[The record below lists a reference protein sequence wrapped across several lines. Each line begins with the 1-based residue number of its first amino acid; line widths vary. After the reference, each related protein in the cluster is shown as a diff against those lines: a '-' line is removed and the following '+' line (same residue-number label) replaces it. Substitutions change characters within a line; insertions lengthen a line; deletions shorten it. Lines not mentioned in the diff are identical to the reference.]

1 MEAKH
6 RSPRLLLT
14 MCLLADA
21 QKDDPDTFCSSR
33 MVRRGAA
40 ARGRSFMAGE
50 DTQKSD
56 QKPNIP
62 FVYAADA
69 QPLATD
75 FRAQREELDEMSA
88 VRFLFLRLLIFVSL
102 LITPIPQAT
111 GGAFKKSFN
120 KMCSIAICNAAL
132 IRAAHRI
139 DKAIAAYK
147 RAFSETSTTGVD
159 VQGCNEA
166 DPLPG
171 MHAMCFTFNCLCG

>member
-6 RSPRLLLT
+6 RSSRLLLT
-14 MCLLADA
+14 MCLLEDA

-75 FRAQREELDEMSA
+75 FRAQREQLDETSA
-88 VRFLFLRLLIFVSL
+88 VCFFFAL
-102 LITPIPQAT
+102 
-111 GGAFKKSFN
+111 AFTRQS
-120 KMCSIAICNAAL
+120 SYHPYPSGY
-132 IRAAHRI
+132 RR
-139 DKAIAAYK
+139 
-147 RAFSETSTTGVD
+147 R
-159 VQGCNEA
+159 VQKIVQQNVLDCH
-166 DPLPG
+166 L
-171 MHAMCFTFNCLCG
+171 